1 MTKLL
6 FADDSL
12 SIRLVALRFLTTAG
26 YQVTLA
32 ADGDEAIERFTADR
46 PDAVIAD
53 ISMPEKSGFAVC
65 AHVRRQPHAADM
77 PVLLTSP
84 TVDEDTKRQAAMCR
98 ATTVIQKPFSWEGL
112 VAQIETLLAPIQP
125 AGSGPKTGGDSLSS
139 SVHANGPFETKR
151 SVEMETRVAS
161 EEERCRRLEDQAID
175 LRSNLMKATETISDL
190 QTRLA
195 RSEEQCGQLTQK
207 IREIEYA
214 AAWAE
219 RLTKF
224 LADLSESKL
233 CDRDPEVSSR
243 TEDS

>member
-1 MTKLL
+1 MAKVL

-12 SIRLVALRFLTTAG
+12 SVRLVALRFLTTAG
-26 YQVTLA
+26 YHVTLA
-32 ADGDEAIERFTADR
+32 ADGDEAIERFTVDR
-46 PDAVIAD
+46 PDVVIAD
-53 ISMPEKSGFAVC
+53 IIMPEKSGFAVC

-84 TVDEDTKRQAAMCR
+84 NVDEDTQRQADMCR
-98 ATTVIQKPFSWEGL
+98 ATTVLKKPFSWEGL
-112 VAQIETLLAPIQP
+112 VAQIETLLEPKQP
-125 AGSGPKTGGDSLSS
+125 AGAGQETGVAPASAP
-139 SVHANGPFETKR
+139 VPTNGPLEPKR
-151 SVEMETRVAS
+151 SGEMEARLAA
-161 EEERCRRLEDQAID
+161 EQERCRRLEDQAMD
-175 LRSNLMKATETISDL
+175 LRSNLMNATETISNL
-190 QTRLA
+190 EARLA

-233 CDRDPEVSSR
+233 GDKDPEVSSR

>member
-1 MTKLL
+1 MAKVL

-26 YQVTLA
+26 YHVTLA
-32 ADGDEAIERFTADR
+32 ADGVEAVERFTVDR
-46 PDAVIAD
+46 PDILIAD

-65 AHVRRQPHAADM
+65 AHVRGQQHAAAI

-84 TVDEDTKRQAAMCR
+84 VMDEDTNRQANTCG
-98 ATTVIQKPFSWEGL
+98 ATAVIKKPFSWEGL
-112 VAQIETLLAPIQP
+112 VAQIETLLAPKQP
-125 AGSGPKTGGDSLSS
+125 AGSTSETGGDS
-139 SVHANGPFETKR
+139 TKR
-151 SVEMETRVAS
+151 SGEMETRVAA
-161 EEERCRRLEDQAID
+161 EQERCRRLEDQAID
-175 LRSNLMKATETISDL
+175 LRSNLMKATETISNL

-233 CDRDPEVSSR
+233 CDRDPEASSR
-243 TEDS
+243 TEDP

>member
-1 MTKLL
+1 MAKVL

-26 YQVTLA
+26 YHVTLA
-32 ADGDEAIERFTADR
+32 ADGDEAIERFTVDR

-53 ISMPEKSGFAVC
+53 ISMPGKSGFAVC
-65 AHVRRQPHAADM
+65 AHVRRQPQAADM

-84 TVDEDTKRQAAMCR
+84 IVDDDMKRQADMCH
-98 ATTVIQKPFSWEGL
+98 ATTVIKKPFSWEGL
-112 VAQIETLLAPIQP
+112 VAQIETLLAPKQP
-125 AGSGPKTGGDSLSS
+125 DGSASELGGASSPSL
-139 SVHANGPFETKR
+139 HADEPLETKR
-151 SVEMETRVAS
+151 SGAMETRMAA
-161 EEERCRRLEDQAID
+161 EQERCRHLEDQAMD
-175 LRSNLMKATETISDL
+175 LRNNLMNATETISNL
-190 QTRLA
+190 QSQLA

-214 AAWAE
+214 AAWSE

-224 LADLSESKL
+224 LADLSESKS
-233 CDRDPEVSSR
+233 CERDPEVSSK

>member
-1 MTKLL
+1 MAKIL

-32 ADGDEAIERFTADR
+32 ADGDEAIERFGVDR

-53 ISMPEKSGFAVC
+53 ISMPAKSGFAVC
-65 AHVRRQPHAADM
+65 AHVRGQPYAADM

-84 TVDEDTKRQAAMCR
+84 IVDEDVKRQADLCR
-98 ATTVIQKPFSWEGL
+98 ATTLIKKPFSWEGL
-112 VAQIETLLAPIQP
+112 VAQIEALLAPKQP
-125 AGSGPKTGGDSLSS
+125 ARSGSETGGESPP
-139 SVHANGPFETKR
+139 SVYANGSPEAKR
-151 SVEMETRVAS
+151 EEMETRLAA
-161 EEERCRRLEDQAID
+161 EQERCRHLEDRAMD
-175 LRSNLMKATETISDL
+175 LRSNLMQATETISNL
-190 QTRLA
+190 QARLA

-214 AAWAE
+214 AAWSE

-224 LADLSESKL
+224 LADLSESKSS
-233 CDRDPEVSSR
+233 DRDPEVSAK